1 MDTRGNFLMHVEVD
15 GLPPDTF
22 GVVNWQCTEGLSEIT
37 RIEVDALGPPVVGT
51 QALLQKHAR
60 GTALMKDSNGDEL
73 RVKPLEIPAIVTA
86 VSVDSGGPLLAMFS

>member
-37 RIEVDALGPPVVGT
+37 RIEVDALGPRRGHPG
-51 QALLQKHAR
+51 AAAEAR
-60 GTALMKDSNGDEL
+60 ARQGVHEG
-73 RVKPLEIPAIVTA
+73 LE
-86 VSVDSGGPLLAMFS
+86 GG